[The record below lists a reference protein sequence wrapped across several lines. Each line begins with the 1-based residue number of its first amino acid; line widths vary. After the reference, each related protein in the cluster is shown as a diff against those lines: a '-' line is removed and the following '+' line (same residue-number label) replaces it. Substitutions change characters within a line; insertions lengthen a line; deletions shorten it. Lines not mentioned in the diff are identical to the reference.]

1 MDRKC
6 GGELGGLYVG
16 VKRIELEQQPME
28 LDEIKSKTGRRQELW
43 KREKNKK
50 SQDTERERGR
60 N

>member
-1 MDRKC
+1 M
-6 GGELGGLYVG
+6 G
-16 VKRIELEQQPME
+16 VKRIELEQQPMK
-28 LDEIKSKTGRRQELW
+28 LDEVKSKTGRRQELW